1 MIGNRE
7 RIDDKKIDKI
17 DRSVIELYSILH
29 QRFVASDEGLECVV
43 VPLLLH

>member
-17 DRSVIELYSILH
+17 AKSVIELYSILH

-43 VPLLLH
+43 VPS